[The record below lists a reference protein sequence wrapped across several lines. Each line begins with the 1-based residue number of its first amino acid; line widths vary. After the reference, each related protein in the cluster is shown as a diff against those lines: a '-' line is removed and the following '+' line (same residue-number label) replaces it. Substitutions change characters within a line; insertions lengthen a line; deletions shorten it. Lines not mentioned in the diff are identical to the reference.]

1 MNDEAHTEARIDT
14 PTQTPA
20 EKQPRPAWLRVVGLL
35 ATDVGVGVLLAAMI
49 IATLL
54 FSSGASKFVYIDF

>member
-1 MNDEAHTEARIDT
+1 MSDAARTELSADI
-14 PTQTPA
+14 PA
-20 EKQPRPAWLRVVGLL
+20 EAPSQPVRPAWARLAGVL
-35 ATDVGVGVLLAAMI
+35 ATDVGIGVVLAALL